1 MSRMIFAVCLLTTI
15 SGCMHGWVREFSI
28 LEARVQTLLP
38 GFRGACD
45 ECSDCIPHQPI
56 GFGYKEWC
64 DYHVTEHTAHL
75 CAFRSL
81 RQYKKECGHPIN
93 YHFRSGFIAA
103 YEDLALNRQ
112 PSPPAYPP
120 PLYWNAYY
128 RSCAG
133 EPCIDE
139 WYAGYEAGL
148 DIGQNS
154 GVSKFNEA
162 YITQC
167 ADSIPSGAGG
177 YRPALQHDAAH
188 EFAEPT
194 PEAGGE
200 PQLPMGEPSLAPAP
214 AYPSSGYPPSNYPP
228 SSNYPMNGRF

>member
-1 MSRMIFAVCLLTTI
+1 
-15 SGCMHGWVREFSI
+15 MHGWVREASI
-28 LEARVQTLLP
+28 IEARIQTLLP

-45 ECSDCIPHQPI
+45 DCSDCIPSRPI
-56 GFGYKEWC
+56 GFNYKEWC

-81 RQYKKECGHPIN
+81 RRYKKECGHEID

-133 EPCIDE
+133 EPCIDQ

-148 DIGQNS
+148 DWGSNS

-162 YITQC
+162 YLTQC
-167 ADSIPSGAGG
+167 AGEMPANGSAYPTGPLHEPS
-177 YRPALQHDAAH
+177 PH
-188 EFAEPT
+188 FAEPA
-194 PEAGGE
+194 PVGDGA
-200 PQLPMGEPSLAPAP
+200 PQLPIEQPVLDPAP
-214 AYPSSGYPPSNYPP
+214 VYPSAYRTS
-228 SSNYPMNGRF
+228 NGRY